1 MLPFSD
7 FGLDLQSW
15 ELQPYLTSR
24 QAKFKVP
31 RNLQSSAEWSSL
43 KRPPL
48 HVVLVIAWGYGE
60 FYFIMPSHV
69 PKDSSMECTL
79 ISKVLEMLRAQ
90 VPAHL
95 ALPEHLLV
103 SADNTTREAKNTTFA
118 SYLAY
123 LTGAGMFRSTECHY
137 LTSGHSHNSVDQ
149 RFSTCSAI
157 LARAPTLEDCS
168 FCIICLFNTSSP
180 LNSVGVLQHREVKGG
195 CGHCQD
201 PGEFCECLKSQLKPI
216 HGVLHVEQLH
226 TTFDFRSW
234 FFKAGISLT
243 GLAASHHEPHAT
255 HAWHFQRRGALLS
268 NVLCQNSDWL
278 PLEPQA
284 GTGMSKH
291 TIYETI

>member
-7 FGLDLQSW
+7 LGLDLQSW
-15 ELQPYLTSR
+15 ELQPYLTSW

-60 FYFIMPSHV
+60 FYFTMPSHV

-79 ISKVLEMLRAQ
+79 ISKVLDLLRAQ

-123 LTGAGMFRSTECHY
+123 LTGAGLFRSTECHY

-168 FCIICLFNTSSP
+168 FFYNNFVI
-180 LNSVGVLQHREVKGG
+180 Q
-195 CGHCQD
+195 
-201 PGEFCECLKSQLKPI
+201 
-216 HGVLHVEQLH
+216 
-226 TTFDFRSW
+226 
-234 FFKAGISLT
+234 
-243 GLAASHHEPHAT
+243 
-255 HAWHFQRRGALLS
+255 
-268 NVLCQNSDWL
+268 
-278 PLEPQA
+278 
-284 GTGMSKH
+284 
-291 TIYETI
+291 